1 MVTKVLAAAAAVTL
15 AAAPAMAASNPASGL
30 SLSNSVKS
38 ARVAAITGKKNKA
51 LSGGVI
57 ALIVIAVGGAI
68 GGIVAATSSSR

>member
-1 MVTKVLAAAAAVTL
+1 MFGKFLVAVSALTL
-15 AAAPAMAASNPASGL
+15 ATAPAMAAANPASGL
-30 SLSNSVKS
+30 SIVSAAKS
-38 ARVAAITGKKNKA
+38 ARVGTVSAKKNKA